1 VSKKEQPMKI
11 VELRSENVKRLKAV
25 RIRPDGAVVV
35 IKESEKV
42 VGSLIDPDLADIR
55 KRISQAEMI
64 NERVRLAKD
73 RAALDAQLQTIK
85 KSSEELT
92 EKLTEIDQRK
102 ANLLSEAKF
111 PVPGLGFDGDEVT
124 LDDLPLQQASS
135 AEQLRVS
142 VAMGLALNPK
152 LRVMLVRD
160 GSLLDEESLAMV
172 AKMSEE
178 ADAQI
183 WIEQV
188 DRGQKVGVVIED
200 GHVEGVEEPEMEE
213 KQP

>member
-1 VSKKEQPMKI
+1 MKI

-142 VAMGLALNPK
+142 VAMGLSLNPK

>member
-1 VSKKEQPMKI
+1 MKI